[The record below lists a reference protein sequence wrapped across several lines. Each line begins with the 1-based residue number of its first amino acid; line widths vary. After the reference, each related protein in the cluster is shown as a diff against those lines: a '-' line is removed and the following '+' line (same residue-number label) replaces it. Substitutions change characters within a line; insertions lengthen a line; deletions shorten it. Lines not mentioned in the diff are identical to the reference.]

1 MHRRIGNILVLG
13 TMVVAMLAA
22 GPAAAKNGFY
32 IGGSVGQTYLT
43 VNDLELDLESFDYKA
58 DTTSYKIIAGYR
70 LMGFFAVEGSYIDF
84 GNLKDSFT
92 GDGEP
97 VSVETDLSGFDICAV
112 GMLPLGLAD
121 LFAKAGLVSW
131 DADIRQAVGQIVDPG
146 SDSGTDMV
154 FGLGV
159 QVRFKG
165 LAVRGEV
172 EYFDIADADSVYLF
186 SLGAT
191 FTF

>member
-1 MHRRIGNILVLG
+1 MKRRVGNVLVLCAAA
-13 TMVVAMLAA
+13 VVLSA

-32 IGGSVGQTYLT
+32 IGGSFGQTSLS
-43 VNDLELDLESFDYKA
+43 VNDLELDLGSFDYKA

-70 LMGFFAVEGSYIDF
+70 FMGFLAVEGSYIDF
-84 GNLKDSFT
+84 GNFKDSFQ

-97 VSVETDLSGFDICAV
+97 VSVETDLSGFDLCAM
-112 GMLPLGLAD
+112 GMLPLGIAD
-121 LFAKAGLVSW
+121 IFAKAGLVSW
-131 DADIRQAVGQIVDPG
+131 DANIQEAVGQIIDSG

-172 EYFDIADADSVYLF
+172 EYFDIADADSVYLI

>member
-1 MHRRIGNILVLG
+1 MERKIQRTLVLG
-13 TMVVAMLAA
+13 ALAVALAVA
-22 GPAAAKNGFY
+22 GPVSAKNGFY
-32 IGGSVGQTYLT
+32 LGASLGQASLKID
-43 VNDLELDLESFDYKA
+43 DLELDLDTFDYKD

-70 LMGFFAVEGSYIDF
+70 FMGFLAVEGSYVDF
-84 GNLKDSFT
+84 GSFADGT
-92 GDGEP
+92 QGGGDP
-97 VSVETDLSGFDICAV
+97 VSLETKLKGFDAFAV
-112 GMLPLGLAD
+112 GMLPLGIAD
-121 LFAKAGLVSW
+121 LFLKVGVVSW
-131 DADIRQAVGQIVDPG
+131 DADITRAIGEITSFG

-154 FGLGV
+154 YGLGA

-172 EYFDIADADSVYLF
+172 EYFDIPEADSVYLI

>member
-1 MHRRIGNILVLG
+1 MERKIQRTLVLG
-13 TMVVAMLAA
+13 ALAVALAVA
-22 GPAAAKNGFY
+22 GPVSAKNGFY
-32 IGGSVGQTYLT
+32 LGASLGQASLKID
-43 VNDLELDLESFDYKA
+43 DLELELEAFDYKD

-70 LMGFFAVEGSYIDF
+70 FMGFLAVEGSFVDF
-84 GNLKDSFT
+84 GNFKDGT
-92 GDGEP
+92 QGEGEP
-97 VSVETDLSGFDICAV
+97 VSLETKLKGFDAFAM
-112 GMLPLGLAD
+112 GMLPLGIAD
-121 LFAKAGLVSW
+121 LFVKVGVVSW
-131 DADIRQAVGQIVDPG
+131 DADITRAIGEITSFG

-154 FGLGV
+154 YGLGA

-172 EYFDIADADSVYLF
+172 EYFDIAEADSVYLI

>member
-1 MHRRIGNILVLG
+1 MERKIQRTLVLG
-13 TMVVAMLAA
+13 ALAVALAVA
-22 GPAAAKNGFY
+22 GPVSAKNGFY
-32 IGGSVGQTYLT
+32 LGASLGQASLKID
-43 VNDLELDLESFDYKA
+43 DLELELEAFDYKD

-70 LMGFFAVEGSYIDF
+70 FMGFLAVEGSFVDF
-84 GNLKDSFT
+84 GNFKDGT
-92 GDGEP
+92 QGEGEP
-97 VSVETDLSGFDICAV
+97 VSLETKLKGFDAFAM
-112 GMLPLGLAD
+112 GMLPLGIAD
-121 LFAKAGLVSW
+121 LFVQVGVVSW
-131 DADIRQAVGQIVDPG
+131 DADITRAIGEITSVG

-154 FGLGV
+154 FGLGA

-172 EYFDIADADSVYLF
+172 EYFDIAEADSVYLI